1 MSGLMRIMNE
11 NHHNKTV
18 FLNTDQSIQEE
29 DYIGNSKSLDISD
42 GIVNIDERLNSI
54 MTTQNQKPTQRLP
67 FLQKSA
73 QMSP

>member
-11 NHHNKTV
+11 NHQNKTV

-42 GIVNIDERLNSI
+42 GILNIDERLNSI
-54 MTTQNQKPTQRLP
+54 MTTQNQKQTQKLP
-67 FLQKSA
+67 FL
-73 QMSP
+73 